1 MYLME
6 AVSMSEL
13 VNSGLTDLVA
23 DAQTLITTNGPL
35 VITVAGAFIG
45 VNIAIKMFKR
55 FGNKIG

>member
-6 AVSMSEL
+6 AVSMSDL

>member
-1 MYLME
+1 MFLTT
-6 AVSMSEL
+6 VSMSEL
-13 VNSGLTDLVA
+13 VNTGLTELIT
-23 DAQTLITTNGPL
+23 DAQTMISTNGPL